1 MADSTVS
8 SGVNALALTFMTDV
22 LRPLHHFFTKSAINE
37 RRATLYSK
45 LIALIFGFLTIGL
58 AFLSEKMGPLILQ
71 IALSI
76 FGMVGGPLLSLFVMA
91 MFIPCVN
98 SWVSRLFS
106 ASCRCI
112 LSYFYDHYH
121 LLNNT
126 MLATSAFFIIGRWY
140 GSHLQPH
147 FYFLA
152 CH

>member
-1 MADSTVS
+1 MIFDLVTNIKLGHINFFIFADSTVS

-22 LRPLHHFFTKSAINE
+22 LRPLHHFFTKSTINE

-98 SWVSRLFS
+98 SWVSRLS
-106 ASCRCI
+106 YASCR
-112 LSYFYDHYH
+112 
-121 LLNNT
+121 
-126 MLATSAFFIIGRWY
+126 FFFCRIFI
-140 GSHLQPH
+140 STLE
-147 FYFLA
+147 
-152 CH
+152 

>member
-98 SWVSRLFS
+98 SWVSRLFP
-106 ASCRCI
+106 
-112 LSYFYDHYH
+112 LHVGVFYRIFMTTTIYS
-121 LLNNT
+121 NNT

>member
-1 MADSTVS
+1 MIFDLVTNIKLGHINFFIFADSTVS

-22 LRPLHHFFTKSAINE
+22 LRPLHHFFTKSTINE

-45 LIALIFGFLTIGL
+45 LIALIFGFLTIGM

-98 SWVSRLFS
+98 SWVSRLS
-106 ASCRCI
+106 YASCRFI
-112 LSYFYDHYH
+112 LSYFHK
-121 LLNNT
+121 LLST
-126 MLATSAFFIIGRWY
+126 LE
-140 GSHLQPH
+140 
-147 FYFLA
+147 
-152 CH
+152 

>member
-1 MADSTVS
+1 MIFNLVTNIKLGHINFFIFADSTVS

-22 LRPLHHFFTKSAINE
+22 FRPLHHFFTKSTINE

-45 LIALIFGFLTIGL
+45 LIALIFGFLTIGM

-98 SWVSRLFS
+98 SWVSRLS
-106 ASCRCI
+106 YVSCRFI
-112 LSYFYDHYH
+112 LSYFHKH
-121 LLNNT
+121 T
-126 MLATSAFFIIGRWY
+126 
-140 GSHLQPH
+140 
-147 FYFLA
+147 
-152 CH
+152 